1 MIEAGSS
8 AFWRATLA
16 LCLGSFMIFAN
27 VYVTQPLL
35 PTMAHHFD
43 ISELKASWSFTI
55 TTLMLGLSLL
65 IYGPLS
71 DAIGRKNIM
80 AATMSG
86 VVLTTFLLSQ
96 TQDYHQ
102 LLVLRGVQG
111 FCLGGLPAIAVAY
124 LGDEFRKEAMLMAVG
139 FYISGNTLGGI
150 GGRLIGG
157 FVGEWLGW
165 SEAFLVMTLI
175 SFVLLAAFLFLLPA
189 SEHFSAKPL
198 HPASMLKG
206 MKNHLRNPLLICAYL
221 VGGFNFFIFINQY
234 SFITFVL
241 AAEPYHLSPAW
252 LGMLFL
258 TYLSGTVGSAMSGKI
273 AKSIPQ
279 TVCMMVGIACMMVGT
294 LVTLLPSVAA
304 IIVGFLISAFGF
316 FFTHSTA
323 SAWVSHNAN
332 ENKASA
338 SSLYLVFYYLGASTG
353 GFYLS
358 PFWQWAQWEGVVA
371 GSLLVLFA
379 TLSVAYMLH
388 RLHRQHM
395 TIGAVTP

>member
-1 MIEAGSS
+1 MIEAGST

-16 LCLGSFMIFAN
+16 LCIGSFMIFAN

-35 PTMAHHFD
+35 PTIAAHFE
-43 ISELKASWSFTI
+43 ISELEANWSFTI

-71 DAIGRKNIM
+71 DAVGRKNIM
-80 AATMSG
+80 AVTMSC

-96 TQDYHQ
+96 TNDYHQ
-102 LLVLRGVQG
+102 LLILRGIQG

-139 FYISGNTLGGI
+139 FYISGNSLGGI

-165 SEAFLVMTLI
+165 SEAFLVMTLL

-189 SEHFSAKPL
+189 SQHFSAKPL
-198 HPASMLKG
+198 NPVSMLSG
-206 MKNHLRNPLLICAYL
+206 MKQHLRNPLLICAYL
-221 VGGFNFFIFINQY
+221 VGGLNFFIFINQY
-234 SFITFVL
+234 SFITFTL

-258 TYLSGTVGSAMSGKI
+258 TYLSGTVGSAISGRI
-273 AKSIPQ
+273 ARSISQ
-279 TVCMMVGIACMMVGT
+279 TACMMIGIACMMGGT
-294 LVTLLPSVAA
+294 LITLMPSIVT
-304 IIVGFLISAFGF
+304 IIVGFLLSAFGF

-338 SSLYLVFYYLGASTG
+338 SSLYLVFYYIGASTG

-358 PFWQWAQWEGVVA
+358 PFWQWMGWSGVVI
-371 GSLLVLFA
+371 GSLIVLSI
-379 TLSVAYMLH
+379 TLSITVFLH
-388 RLHRQHM
+388 KLNRHVLN
-395 TIGAVTP
+395 GAIAL